1 MSTTEFYIHKIQ
13 KNDTL
18 LSVAKRLQI
27 HPVDLKYFH
36 NERCKVSER
45 IIFDHLEGINH
56 LFVPIDFNSTLSRN
70 KERSNERPT
79 QFFDQ
84 NFYKKEYQVTEIYS
98 GNYQK
103 QELVSYT
110 ISLDFKEIDNKNILV
125 YNRKEFRR
133 NGEIPDEKLYHLAH
147 KTQQTIFPLQFVINE
162 KGNPISFLESEK
174 LIENFNLKRKEIEA
188 DFIGDLTEKYLDAF
202 EYNLTNKDYLLNQF
216 TSSLLFQVLF
226 MNREVF
232 QTENNFLKKFY
243 LVPNSFA
250 VNCECNVSYYHF
262 ENDVSTI
269 INAKTINNYDLENIL
284 NGIKSGEEDK
294 TSSFYAELFF
304 EYKTDKKVKQLLEVN
319 AEIQL
324 YDNEKLYRIYK
335 LILK

>member
-27 HPVDLKYFH
+27 HPVDLKFFH
-36 NERCKVSER
+36 NERCEISER
-45 IIFDHLEGINH
+45 IVFDHLRGINF
-56 LFVPIDFNSTLSRN
+56 LFVPISINSNSSRN
-70 KERSNERPT
+70 REKANERPN
-79 QFFDQ
+79 QFFGQ
-84 NFYKKEYQVTEIYS
+84 SFYKNEYQITEII
-98 GNYQK
+98 NDNHQK
-103 QELVSYT
+103 QNLISYNIT
-110 ISLDFKEIDNKNILV
+110 LNFKEIEHKNIV
-125 YNRKEFRR
+125 EFNRKEFRR
-133 NGEIPDEKLYHLAH
+133 NGEIPDEKLYHLAQ
-147 KTQQTIFPLQFVINE
+147 KTQQSIFPFRFVINE
-162 KGNPISFLESEK
+162 KGKFISVFEPEK
-174 LIENFNLKRKEIEA
+174 LIKNFHKNRKEIEA

-284 NGIKSGEEDK
+284 NGIKSDEEDK
-294 TSSFYAELFF
+294 TSSFYTELFF
-304 EYKTDKKVKQLLEVN
+304 EYKTDKKVKQLLEAN

>member
-1 MSTTEFYIHKIQ
+1 MSTTEFYVHKIQ

-18 LSVAKRLQI
+18 LSVTKRLQI

-56 LFVPIDFNSTLSRN
+56 LFVPINFNSTSSRN

-110 ISLDFKEIDNKNILV
+110 ISLDFKEIDNKNILA

-133 NGEIPDEKLYHLAH
+133 NGEIPDKKLYHLAY
-147 KTQQTIFPLQFVINE
+147 KTQQSIFPLQFVINE
-162 KGNPISFLESEK
+162 KGSLISIFEPEK
-174 LIENFNLKRKEIEA
+174 LIENFKIKRKEIEA
-188 DFIGDLTEKYLDAF
+188 DFIGNLTEKYLNTF

-262 ENDVSTI
+262 EKDVLTI
-269 INAKTINNYDLENIL
+269 INVKTIDNYNFENIL
-284 NGIKSGEEDK
+284 NGIKSDKEDEN
-294 TSSFYAELFF
+294 TSFYAELIF
-304 EYKTDKKVKQLLEVN
+304 EYQTDKLTKQLLKAN

-324 YDNEKLYRIYK
+324 YDNEKLYRTHK
-335 LILK
+335 LTLK

>member
-1 MSTTEFYIHKIQ
+1 MSTTEFYVHKIQ

-18 LSVAKRLQI
+18 LSVTKRLQI

-56 LFVPIDFNSTLSRN
+56 LFVPINFNSTLSRN

-84 NFYKKEYQVTEIYS
+84 NFYKKEYQVTEIY
-98 GNYQK
+98 NDNCQK
-103 QELVSYT
+103 LELVSYT
-110 ISLDFKEIDNKNILV
+110 ISLDFKEIDNKNILA

-133 NGEIPDEKLYHLAH
+133 NGEIPDKKLYHLAY
-147 KTQQTIFPLQFVINE
+147 KTQQSIFPLQFVINE
-162 KGNPISFLESEK
+162 KGSLISIFEPEK
-174 LIENFNLKRKEIEA
+174 LIENFKIKRKEIEA
-188 DFIGDLTEKYLDAF
+188 DFIGNLTEKYLNTF

-262 ENDVSTI
+262 EKDVSTI
-269 INAKTINNYDLENIL
+269 INVKTIDNYNFENIL
-284 NGIKSGEEDK
+284 NGIKSDK
-294 TSSFYAELFF
+294 ENENTSFYAKVIF
-304 EYKTDKKVKQLLEVN
+304 EYQTDKLTKRLLKAN

-324 YDNEKLYRIYK
+324 YDNEKLYRTHK
-335 LILK
+335 LTLK

>member
-1 MSTTEFYIHKIQ
+1 MSTTEFYVHKIQ

-18 LSVAKRLQI
+18 LSVTKRLQI

-56 LFVPIDFNSTLSRN
+56 LFVPINFNSTSSRN

-110 ISLDFKEIDNKNILV
+110 ISLDFKEIDNKNILA

-133 NGEIPDEKLYHLAH
+133 NGEIPDKKLYHLAY
-147 KTQQTIFPLQFVINE
+147 KTQQSIFPLQFVINE
-162 KGNPISFLESEK
+162 KGSLISIFEPEK
-174 LIENFNLKRKEIEA
+174 LIENFKIKRKEIEA
-188 DFIGDLTEKYLDAF
+188 DFIGNLTEKYLNTF

-262 ENDVSTI
+262 EKDVLTI
-269 INAKTINNYDLENIL
+269 INVKTIDNYNFENIL
-284 NGIKSGEEDK
+284 NGIKSDK
-294 TSSFYAELFF
+294 ENENTSFYAKLIF
-304 EYKTDKKVKQLLEVN
+304 EYQTDKLTKRLLKAN

-324 YDNEKLYRIYK
+324 YDNEKLYRTHK
-335 LILK
+335 LTLK